1 MTATMLET
9 IQDLLDGDSVP
20 SLASLE
26 ATLTDGYAQALSL
39 EGERLR
45 LERRLR
51 ALVRTPG
58 PRSGDRSRAIAELTE
73 RVGDADRTVQELR
86 SRLTTLRRHHYDP
99 RVAAE
104 AGSI

>member
-1 MTATMLET
+1 MTPTVFDT
-9 IQDLLDGDSVP
+9 IQDLLDGASAP

-26 ATLTDGYAQALSL
+26 ATLTDGYAHALSL

-58 PRSGDRSRAIAELTE
+58 PRSGDRSRAIADLTE
-73 RVGDADRTVQELR
+73 RVCDADRTVRELR
-86 SRLTTLRRHHYDP
+86 SRLTTLRQHLYDP

-104 AGSI
+104 TGVN